1 MKKQLRQQLIV
12 QAIQTGTIQSQAD
25 LVQYLAQQG
34 YQVTQA
40 TISRDINEL
49 NLIKVASPQGL
60 VYRVAAQKRPATND
74 QALRELFA
82 NAHVQL
88 ARQDNLISLQTAPG
102 SGPMLA
108 AALKQLHWS
117 EIFMVMDND
126 DGVLLILKSD
136 PAARTTVWDRLS
148 QLVSE

>member
-1 MKKQLRQQLIV
+1 MKKQLRQQLII

-49 NLIKVASPQGL
+49 NLIKVATNHGL
-60 VYRVAAQKRPATND
+60 VYRVAEQKQPATDD
-74 QALRELFA
+74 QTLRDLFE

-88 ARQDNLISLQTAPG
+88 AQQDNLISLQTAPG
-102 SGPMLA
+102 SGPMVA

-117 EIFMVMDND
+117 EVFMVMDND
-126 DGVLLILKSD
+126 DGVLLILKSE
-136 PAARTTVWDRLS
+136 PAAINRIWERLT
-148 QLVSE
+148 QLI

>member
-1 MKKQLRQQLIV
+1 MKKQLRQQLIM

-25 LVQYLAQQG
+25 LVNALAEQG

-49 NLIKVASPQGL
+49 NLIKVATSQGL
-60 VYRVAAQKRPATND
+60 VYQVAQRQQPATTD
-74 QALRELFA
+74 QALRDLFQ

-88 ARQDNLISLQTAPG
+88 GQQDNLISLQTAPG
-102 SGPMLA
+102 SGPMVA
-108 AALKQLHWS
+108 AALKQLRWP
-117 EIFMVMDND
+117 EVFMVMDND

-136 PAARTTVWDRLS
+136 SAVTTKIWERLV
-148 QLVSE
+148 QLIQN